1 MKIEK
6 IIGSHES
13 DRVYA
18 RAKKLGLKTCYIFG
32 RTRRDLLVAL
42 PDGANDRLMK
52 FNRKGKY
59 E

>member
-1 MKIEK
+1 MRIERVV
-6 IIGSHES
+6 GSHEA

-32 RTRRDLLVAL
+32 RTRRDLLVTL
-42 PDGANDRLMK
+42 PDGVNDRLMK
-52 FNRKGKY
+52 FYRKGKY